1 MAGSDFFANRGKLM
15 NLPVRPGHVFHPDS
29 QEMLDRPEHSITLRE
44 TVQRACG
51 NSWPLD
57 KGLKRLKGRNGLPDI
72 DLMWWP
78 CWCPGTWLHVNS
90 QILTSLPR
98 RVVHGN
104 SWYQLRFHLPFQGSK

>member
-51 NSWPLD
+51 NSLAFRQRFKTPQRPQWP
-57 KGLKRLKGRNGLPDI
+57 
-72 DLMWWP
+72 
-78 CWCPGTWLHVNS
+78 T
-90 QILTSLPR
+90 
-98 RVVHGN
+98 
-104 SWYQLRFHLPFQGSK
+104 